1 MNLQAWFFFNF
12 SYHHCNSQ
20 SEKLNIKAELTSYIH
35 HEGLIGILFFVTWLN
50 YHACWH
56 RVKRVSWRSGL
67 DHFGHNHNY
76 YAHGCLAKS
85 NFMSSWEMPSC
96 CHHFLLGPEGCWV
109 SWRPGGLSIKACS
122 VMEEEYQPP

>member
-1 MNLQAWFFFNF
+1 MNLQALFFFSPITIAILNQR
-12 SYHHCNSQ
+12 SRILNLKWPATSITKDWLDPLLLCN
-20 SEKLNIKAELTSYIH
+20 LTH
-35 HEGLIGILFFVTWLN
+35 
-50 YHACWH
+50 HACWH

-85 NFMSSWEMPSC
+85 DFMSSWEMPSC

-122 VMEEEYQPP
+122 VMKEENQPP